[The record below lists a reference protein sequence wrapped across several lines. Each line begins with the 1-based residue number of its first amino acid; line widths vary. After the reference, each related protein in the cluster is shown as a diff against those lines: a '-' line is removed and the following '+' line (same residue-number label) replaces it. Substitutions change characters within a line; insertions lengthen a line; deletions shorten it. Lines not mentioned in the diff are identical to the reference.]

1 MTIRKDLFDE
11 NKIKRPT
18 KEKIE
23 DLKQKSIDQINNF
36 TLKEN
41 KNMSVFTIGL
51 IAFLSGAVVTGG
63 AVFAI
68 DKNKQGESEQ
78 TSEII
83 TAISGLETK
92 VDQAKATAIVNLTAP
107 DLLKVPCSYEYIYGK
122 FDEKGIQIQK
132 GKGDM
137 LCREMFC
144 RMNRQQG
151 EGASGKECDEISNIA
166 NSVVIIN
173 SCMQYWEEKS
183 IDERGSLDQNSKY
196 VQCINL
202 FAQRK

>member
-1 MTIRKDLFDE
+1 MTSNKDETKKKILDE
-11 NKIKRPT
+11 LEEIS
-18 KEKIE
+18 
-23 DLKQKSIDQINNF
+23 LDQI
-36 TLKEN
+36 LKN
-41 KNMSVFTIGL
+41 KFNEGKKMSVITIGI

-63 AVFAI
+63 TVYTI
-68 DKNKQGESEQ
+68 DKNKKVQTEQ

-107 DLLKVPCSYEYIYGK
+107 DLLKIPCSYEYIYGK

-151 EGASGKECDEISNIA
+151 EGASGKECDEISNIS

-173 SCMQYWEEKS
+173 NCMQYWEDKS
-183 IDERGSLDQNSKY
+183 IDDRGSLDQNSKY

-202 FAQRK
+202 FATRK